1 MNVLYLDCF
10 SGISGDMVLG
20 ALIDAGANQENLFNA
35 LKTLSLPESYQ
46 LIIKEEKRQGWRGL
60 KATVQVKNPASQL
73 RSLKDIRLLIT
84 SSHLPSEVQQTALAI
99 FTNLAAAE
107 GRVHGISPE
116 EVHFHEVGAVDA
128 LIEIV
133 GTVILL
139 AEFKIQKIYCSPL
152 PLFSGTANCQH
163 GIIPLPAPATAEL
176 IKGVPT
182 RATTITGELVTPTG
196 ASIATTLAA
205 EFGPLP
211 ALNITCI
218 GYGLGSQDFPQPN
231 FLRVFIGQE
240 KNDKTLKEEDIL
252 VLETNID
259 DMNPEILPAVVNKL
273 LAAGAQD
280 VFLTPLIMK
289 KGRPGYQLTVLCY
302 PQVKEKILTLIL
314 KETSTLGV
322 RMRPEKRRIL
332 PREIKTFLTPYG
344 PVKVKIAY
352 LANGEIKLKPE
363 FDSCYECAL
372 KNNRPIQEVYLA
384 AQSMARESLTK
395 SMAKD

>member
-10 SGISGDMVLG
+10 SGISGDMTLG
-20 ALIDAGANQENLFNA
+20 ALIDAGANQEALFNA

-46 LIIKEEKRQGWRGL
+46 LIIKEEKRQGWRGI
-60 KATVQVKNPASQL
+60 KATVQIENPASQL
-73 RSLKDIRLLIT
+73 RLLKDVRLLIT

-99 FTNLAAAE
+99 FTRLAAAE
-107 GRVHGISPE
+107 GKVHGISPE

-152 PLFSGTANCQH
+152 PLFSGNTHCQH

-182 RATTITGELVTPTG
+182 RATGITGELITPTG

-211 ALNITCI
+211 ALTINHI

-240 KNDKTLKEEDIL
+240 ENNKALKGEDIL

-259 DMNPEILPAVVNKL
+259 DMNPEILPSVVNRL
-273 LAAGAQD
+273 LAMGAQD

-302 PQVKEKILTLIL
+302 PQIKEKILTFIL

-322 RMRPEKRRIL
+322 RMRLEKRWVL
-332 PREIKTFLTPYG
+332 PREIKTILTPYG
-344 PVKVKIAY
+344 PVKIKIAY
-352 LANGEIKLKPE
+352 LVNGEVKLKPE
-363 FDSCYECAL
+363 FESCYECAL
-372 KNNRPIQEVYLA
+372 KNNRPFQEIYLA
-384 AQSMARESLTK
+384 AQSIARETLTK
-395 SMAKD
+395 KNKK

>member
-10 SGISGDMVLG
+10 SGISGDMALG
-20 ALIDAGANQENLFNA
+20 ALIDAGANQEALFNG
-35 LKTLSLPESYQ
+35 LKSLSLPESYR
-46 LIIKEEKRQGWRGL
+46 LLIKEEKRQGWRGL
-60 KATVQVKNPASQL
+60 KVTVQIENSASPF

-84 SSHLPSEVQQTALAI
+84 SSHLPPKVQQTAMAI
-99 FTNLAAAE
+99 FARLAAAE
-107 GRVHGISPE
+107 GKVHGISPE

-133 GTVILL
+133 GTAIVL

-152 PLFSGTANCQH
+152 PLFSGTTHCQH

-182 RATTITGELVTPTG
+182 RATGITGELVTPTG

-205 EFGPLP
+205 EFGPMP
-211 ALNITCI
+211 ALNITHI

-240 KNDKTLKEEDIL
+240 ENNKTLKGEDIL

-259 DMNPEILPAVVNKL
+259 DMPPEILPAVVSKL

-302 PQVKEKILTLIL
+302 PQVKEKIMTLIL

-322 RMRPEKRRIL
+322 RMRPEKRQVL
-332 PREIKTFLTPYG
+332 PREIKTILTPYG
-344 PVKVKIAY
+344 PVEVKIAC
-352 LANGEIKLKPE
+352 LANGEVKLKPE

-372 KNNRPIQEVYLA
+372 KNNRPIREVYLA
-384 AQSMARESLTK
+384 AQNIAQETLTK
-395 SMAKD
+395 KNKNS